1 MAGRS
6 EWVQRRPQEE
16 VQQEGSSSIKH
27 RGPSATSPQWPAWVL
42 RNWEPLLPSHDRLGR
57 GEVTHSKPCPRI
69 GVWPGSSI
77 WERLS
82 PAWRTRALGRTRQH
96 SGAGRRGQCCSLPAG
111 YPPPP
116 KDAAAAEPPWGTWAP
131 RSTRPEGVRLERA
144 RYKLA
149 LGPVGWDGNALASS
163 EPPWGRRE
171 PWTHAGRLRRTVR
184 RKDGNE
190 GDRREKGQRRKGLSS
205 VCYNIYSILL

>member
-1 MAGRS
+1 MVPFRHDPATHTFLFSLLGRGVPGFWTQKKGRKKTGTLGGRS

-42 RNWEPLLPSHDRLGR
+42 GNWEPLLPSHDRLGR

-77 WERLS
+77 WERLG
-82 PAWRTRALGRTRQH
+82 PAWRTRALGRTRKH

-116 KDAAAAEPPWGTWAP
+116 KDAAAAAPLHPPRESPAGT
-131 RSTRPEGVRLERA
+131 G
-144 RYKLA
+144 
-149 LGPVGWDGNALASS
+149 
-163 EPPWGRRE
+163 
-171 PWTHAGRLRRTVR
+171 
-184 RKDGNE
+184 
-190 GDRREKGQRRKGLSS
+190 
-205 VCYNIYSILL
+205 